1 MAEAYHQFAKK
12 GVVFVGISLGDTE
25 EQAQRFV
32 AQKGLA
38 FANGRDPGMKIA
50 RAYGVTGTPTTFFI
64 TPRGEILGRQNGTF
78 PEGEFVAGLKNLLGS
93 KGP

>member
-1 MAEAYHQFAKK
+1 M
-12 GVVFVGISLGDTE
+12 FVGISLGDND
-25 EQAQRFV
+25 EQARRFV

-50 RAYGVTGTPTTFFI
+50 HAYGVSGTPTTFFI
-64 TPRGEILGRQNGTF
+64 TPGGEILGRQNGTF
-78 PEGEFVAGLKNLLGS
+78 PEGEFVAGLQNLLGY

>member
-1 MAEAYHQFAKK
+1 
-12 GVVFVGISLGDTE
+12 VFVGVSVDDTDE
-25 EQAQRFV
+25 RARRFV

-50 RAYGVTGTPTTFFI
+50 RAYGVSATPTTFFI
-64 TPRGEILGRQNGTF
+64 TPGGEILSRQNGTF
-78 PEGEFVAGLKNLLGS
+78 PEGEFVAGLQHLLDY

>member
-1 MAEAYHQFAKK
+1 M
-12 GVVFVGISLGDTE
+12 FVGISVADGD

-64 TPRGEILGRQNGTF
+64 TPGGEILGRQDGTF
-78 PEGEFVAGLKNLLGS
+78 PEGEFVAALQNLLEN